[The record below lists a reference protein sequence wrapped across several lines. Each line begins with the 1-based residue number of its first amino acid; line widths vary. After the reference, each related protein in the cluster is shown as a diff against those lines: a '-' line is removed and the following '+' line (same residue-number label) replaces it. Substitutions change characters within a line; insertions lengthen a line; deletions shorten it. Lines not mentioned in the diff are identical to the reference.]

1 MRMCLQVECSEDRFV
16 DVDEL
21 YTSTKIALFVGFAVF
36 IGAAY
41 VCLNAFAGDVLY
53 GIGCFALFALAG
65 AVTMS
70 VIEQL
75 ADLDISGGI
84 EMAMMC
90 AVWIIGFFIFLLP
103 IF

>member
-21 YTSTKIALFVGFAVF
+21 YTSTKIAILVGFAVF
-36 IGAAY
+36 IGTAY

-53 GIGCFALFALAG
+53 GIGGFALFALAG

-70 VIEQL
+70 FIEQL